1 MAPRKITPVKDNND
15 KAKTYTEHMKKY
27 NRAMKS
33 ECYFEA
39 FLITYAML
47 EDRLRSYLYY
57 LGCLKSRNSY
67 KFDNETI
74 RNNIRYLVDNYSGEK
89 VSNLGITSIT
99 GKMRIVKSVHTW
111 FQSGCPN
118 PDESAY
124 LNELASVID
133 IYDDSQEILDI
144 LTQLKDWCDYR
155 NEIIHALLNKSLDS
169 LYTNLSQRTEEGM
182 ALARTIDNHVR
193 RLKSRN
199 KIRKF
204 LKLKDN

>member
-1 MAPRKITPVKDNND
+1 MAERKITPVKDNND
-15 KAKTYTEHMKKY
+15 KARTYNENMDRY
-27 NRAMKS
+27 RRAMES
-33 ECYFEA
+33 EFFFEA
-39 FLITYAML
+39 LLITYAML

-57 LGCLKSRNSY
+57 LGCLISTNSY
-67 KFDNETI
+67 KFDNKTI
-74 RNNIRYLVDNYSGEK
+74 RDDIKSLVDKYSGEK
-89 VSNLGITSIT
+89 VNNLGITSIT

-111 FQSGCPN
+111 FQEGCPN

-133 IYDDSQEILDI
+133 IYGDSQEMLDI
-144 LTQLKDWCDYR
+144 LTQVKEWCDYR
-155 NEIIHALLNKSLDS
+155 NEIIHALLNKNMYSLDRD
-169 LYTNLSQRTEEGM
+169 LLERTEEGM